1 MATTHVGHEGDI
13 PVDALDGAVEE
24 YPREKLYL
32 IVFVILFAI
41 TAVEVA
47 TYFLTDFPLF
57 KAPALAPTLVLLAA
71 VKFGIVAQVY
81 MHLRFDKPVLRVIF
95 YSALALALAVYLAVM
110 TIFRLWWPDAHMVCQ
125 SSPQFPTEAQ
135 IPVQVGCPPAVTNAH

>member
-1 MATTHVGHEGDI
+1 MATTHVHHEGDI

-41 TAVEVA
+41 TFVEVM

-57 KAPALAPTLVLLAA
+57 KAPALVPTLLLLAA
-71 VKFGIVAQVY
+71 IKFGIVAQVY

-95 YSALALALAVYLAVM
+95 YSALALAIVVYIAVM
-110 TIFRLWWPDAHMVCQ
+110 TIFRLWWPDAQMVCQ
-125 SSPQFPTEAQ
+125 SAPQFPTESQ
-135 IPVQVGCPPAVTNAH
+135 IPAESPCPPAVTGAH